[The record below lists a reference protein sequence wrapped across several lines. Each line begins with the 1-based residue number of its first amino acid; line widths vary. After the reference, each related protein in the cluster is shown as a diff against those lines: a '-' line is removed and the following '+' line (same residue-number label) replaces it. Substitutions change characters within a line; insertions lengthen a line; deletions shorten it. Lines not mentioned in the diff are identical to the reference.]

1 MLLNVKIK
9 GFEKIGPILKQ
20 LPKKIRNV
28 PVRKAGLKA
37 SKPVIDAMQD
47 GVLAAGLLD
56 TGNLVKS
63 FGANAYTKKGN
74 IYVSIGPV
82 SYSKL
87 TSKQRKKRRVY
98 RSAFYMKFLELGTRK
113 GNKLK
118 ARHVMQK
125 VARRAANQLIAD
137 YTHWLG
143 VYTDQ
148 ELEKLKTTRR

>member
-9 GFEKIGPILKQ
+9 GLDKIGPILKQ

-37 SKPVIDAMQD
+37 AKPVIGAIQDA
-47 GVLAAGLLD
+47 VLADGLLD

-63 FGANAYTKKGN
+63 FGANAYTKKGR
-74 IYVSIGPV
+74 IYVSIGPI

-98 RSAFYMKFLELGTRK
+98 RSAWYMLLFELGTRK

-118 ARHVMQK
+118 ARHIMQK
-125 VARRAANQLIAD
+125 VARRSTNQLIAD

-143 VYTDQ
+143 IYADQ
-148 ELEKLKTTRR
+148 ELEKLKANRR

>member
-9 GFEKIGPILKQ
+9 GLDKIGPILKQ

-37 SKPVIDAMQD
+37 AKPVIGEMGNA
-47 GVLAAGLLD
+47 VITAGLVD
-56 TGNLVKS
+56 TGNLQRS
-63 FGANAYTKKGN
+63 FGANAYTRKGR

-98 RSAFYMKFLELGTRK
+98 RSAFYMKFFEFGTRK

-118 ARHVMQK
+118 ARHLMQK
-125 VARRAANQLIAD
+125 VARRSTNQLIAD

-143 VYTDQ
+143 IYADQ
-148 ELEKLKTTRR
+148 ELEKLKANRR